1 MGMFVNP
8 NAAAFQ
14 CAVNSEVY
22 IDKTGLLEY
31 TNKVLGTN
39 ARFICNSR
47 PRRFGKSV
55 TVDMLTAYYSKGCD
69 TEKMFSGLEISRC
82 PDFYEHLNK
91 YDVIHFDVQWCC
103 ISAGSSE
110 NLISY
115 ITNIVVSELRET
127 YPEVNLEEN
136 STIYGAMAR
145 INTALGKQFIVIIDE
160 WDVLIRDE
168 AHNQAAQEIYID
180 FLRNMFKGIEASKY
194 IALAYLTGILPI
206 KKLKTQ
212 SALNNFTQF
221 TMLNAGPL
229 TPYIGFNED
238 EVIDLCEK
246 YEIDFAE
253 VRRWYDGYRLGDYH
267 VYNPNALVNLTIMR
281 TYPVEFMAA
290 LMTSVIDFPNKV
302 AEYILVCRQ
311 MGIKILPPD
320 VNCGMYGFSVDNGAI
335 RYGLS
340 AIKSVGRPV
349 IESLVREREENGQYR
364 SLKDFMERNSPQMNK
379 RAVENFIKAGA
390 LDCLDGNRRQ
400 KMLVYQKISDSISQE
415 KKNSLAGQMS
425 LFDLVSEE
433 DKKEFEI
440 RMPDV
445 EEFGKEELLGYEK
458 EVLGIYLSGHPL
470 ENYREMMEKTISAKT
485 SDFQQDEETNLPKVM
500 DGQKV
505 IIGGMIT
512 DKTIKY
518 TKNNKVM
525 AFLTVEDLVGTVEV
539 VVFPRD
545 YEKSQQFL
553 NEEGRVFIQGRVSAE
568 DDRASKLILEKIR
581 PFDNMPREIW
591 IQFDNKESY
600 TQQSQELLADL
611 RRSPGDSA
619 VVIYLK
625 DVKAIKK
632 LPVGYHAQIQ
642 DSWLNYMYE
651 KYGKTN
657 VKVVERGL
665 KNL

>member
-1 MGMFVNP
+1 MLYKKTEKLSIIKREGEIMGMFVNP

-91 YDVIHFDVQWCC
+91 YDFIHFDVQWCC

-127 YPEVNLEEN
+127 YPDVNLEEN

-168 AHNQAAQEIYID
+168 AHNQAAQEMYID

-238 EVIDLCEK
+238 EVIDLCKK
-246 YEIDFAE
+246 YDIDFAE
-253 VRRWYDGYRLGDYH
+253 VKRWYDGYRLGDYH

-281 TYPVEFMAA
+281 TFQNYWSQTGTYLSILPLLNMDFDGLRTSIIEMLSGSSVEVNVNEFQNDMVSFADKDDVLTLLIHLGYLAYDQRTQRAYIPNEEIRQEFRAA
-290 LMTSVIDFPNKV
+290 TKRNKWNELIEFQQESEKLLEATWEMDAETVAEQIEKIHAEYTSVIQYNN
-302 AEYILVCRQ
+302 ENSLS
-311 MGIKILPPD
+311 
-320 VNCGMYGFSVDNGAI
+320 SVLSIA
-335 RYGLS
+335 YLS
-340 AIKSVGRPV
+340 AIKYYFKPIRELPTGRGFADFVFIPKPLYRDYYPALLV
-349 IESLVREREENGQYR
+349 ELKWNKNAETALDQIKKRKYPESLEQYTGDI
-364 SLKDFMERNSPQMNK
+364 L
-379 RAVENFIKAGA
+379 
-390 LDCLDGNRRQ
+390 
-400 KMLVYQKISDSISQE
+400 LVGINY
-415 KKNSLAGQMS
+415 
-425 LFDLVSEE
+425 
-433 DKKEFEI
+433 DKKEKVHQCVIEKW
-440 RMPDV
+440 DS
-445 EEFGKEELLGYEK
+445 EE
-458 EVLGIYLSGHPL
+458 
-470 ENYREMMEKTISAKT
+470 
-485 SDFQQDEETNLPKVM
+485 
-500 DGQKV
+500 
-505 IIGGMIT
+505 
-512 DKTIKY
+512 
-518 TKNNKVM
+518 
-525 AFLTVEDLVGTVEV
+525 
-539 VVFPRD
+539 
-545 YEKSQQFL
+545 EKS
-553 NEEGRVFIQGRVSAE
+553 
-568 DDRASKLILEKIR
+568 K
-581 PFDNMPREIW
+581 
-591 IQFDNKESY
+591 
-600 TQQSQELLADL
+600 
-611 RRSPGDSA
+611 
-619 VVIYLK
+619 
-625 DVKAIKK
+625 
-632 LPVGYHAQIQ
+632 
-642 DSWLNYMYE
+642 
-651 KYGKTN
+651 
-657 VKVVERGL
+657 
-665 KNL
+665 